1 MRRLIAALWCATLL
15 AGCATLPVPQSSD
28 DSAALRA
35 RVAAQKWTKTP
46 AEPFRGKQDD
56 VFFLDAN
63 IGWYVNGTGKLFSTR
78 DGGASWK
85 LLWEKPGTFFR
96 TVAFVDEKHGYV
108 GNVGT
113 DYFPDVKDETPLY
126 ETRDGGLTWAAT
138 KLPEFVKGLCA
149 IDIARVQYI
158 NHGVSAQRTMIHAG
172 GRVGGPPGLVR
183 SLDAGATWKYIDLS
197 KMIGPI
203 LDVKFFNENVGF
215 VMAGTIATTAEDR
228 HAVILKTINGGA
240 TWKEVYRSA
249 RPNEITWKGA
259 FPTDKIGYVTIQS
272 YDDNKANTQ
281 RYVAKTTD
289 GGDTWREIPL
299 VADHAVR
306 EFGVAFVTPEIGWVG
321 AIDGAY
327 QTVDGGANWAK
338 ITADDIGRGINKF
351 RVLRTPT
358 GFVAYSVGTHVA
370 KFEVK

>member
-1 MRRLIAALWCATLL
+1 
-15 AGCATLPVPQSSD
+15 
-28 DSAALRA
+28 
-35 RVAAQKWTKTP
+35 
-46 AEPFRGKQDD
+46 
-56 VFFLDAN
+56 
-63 IGWYVNGTGKLFSTR
+63 
-78 DGGASWK
+78 
-85 LLWEKPGTFFR
+85 
-96 TVAFVDEKHGYV
+96 
-108 GNVGT
+108 
-113 DYFPDVKDETPLY
+113 
-126 ETRDGGLTWAAT
+126 
-138 KLPEFVKGLCA
+138 
-149 IDIARVQYI
+149 
-158 NHGVSAQRTMIHAG
+158 
-172 GRVGGPPGLVR
+172 
-183 SLDAGATWKYIDLS
+183 
-197 KMIGPI
+197 
-203 LDVKFFNENVGF
+203 
-215 VMAGTIATTAEDR
+215 
-228 HAVILKTINGGA
+228 
-240 TWKEVYRSA
+240 VYRSA

-338 ITADDIGRGINKF
+338 ITSEEIGRGINKF

>member
-1 MRRLIAALWCATLL
+1 MRRLIATLWSATLL
-15 AGCATLPVPQSSD
+15 SGCATLPTPPTAD

-35 RVAAQKWTKTP
+35 RVATQKWVKTA

-56 VFFLDAN
+56 VFFLDTN

-126 ETRDGGLTWAAT
+126 ETRDSGATWTPT
-138 KLPEFVKGLCA
+138 KLPEFVKGMCA
-149 IDIARVQYI
+149 IDIARVSYI

-203 LDVKFFNENVGF
+203 LDVKFFNENIGF
-215 VMAGTIATTAEDR
+215 VMAGTIATTAAER

-240 TWKEVYRSA
+240 TWKEVYRSK

-272 YDDNKANTQ
+272 YDDDKTNTQ

-289 GGDTWREIPL
+289 GGDTWSEIPL

-327 QTVDGGANWAK
+327 QTLDGGASWAK
-338 ITADDIGRGINKF
+338 ITSEDIGRGINKF

-370 KFEVK
+370 KLEVK

>member
-1 MRRLIAALWCATLL
+1 MKSFLAVLFFATLL
-15 AGCATLPVPQSSD
+15 SGCASPPSATSNE
-28 DSAALRA
+28 SAAMRPK
-35 RVAAQKWTKTP
+35 VAAAQWAKTSATP
-46 AEPFRGKQDD
+46 YRGKQDD
-56 VFFLDAN
+56 VYFLN
-63 IGWYVNGTGKLFSTR
+63 PNVGWYVNGTGKLFSTR

-96 TVAFVDEKHGYV
+96 TVAFVDEQHGYV

-126 ETRDGGLTWAAT
+126 ETRDGGATWTAT
-138 KLPEFVKGLCA
+138 TLPAFVKGLCA
-149 IDIARVQYI
+149 IDIAKVSYI
-158 NHGVSAQRTMIHAG
+158 NHGVAASRTMIHAA
-172 GRVGGPPGLVR
+172 GRVGGPPALVR
-183 SLDAGATWKYIDLS
+183 SLDGGATWKYIDLS
-197 KMIGPI
+197 KQIGPI
-203 LDVKFFNENVGF
+203 LDVKFFNENIGF
-215 VMAGTIATTAEDR
+215 VMAGTIATEAKNR

-259 FPTDKIGYVTIQS
+259 FPSDQIGYVTIQS
-272 YDDNKANTQ
+272 YDDDKTNTQ

-299 VADHAVR
+299 VSDHAVR
-306 EFGVAFVTPEIGWVG
+306 EFGVGFVTPEIGWVG

-327 QTVDGGANWAK
+327 QTLDGGVSWSKVASEN
-338 ITADDIGRGINKF
+338 IGRAINKI
-351 RVLRTPT
+351 RVLRTSE
-358 GFVAYSVGTHVA
+358 GFVAYAVGTNVA